1 MSLTPLVIFLA
12 QSADGPI
19 KTLDLENDSL
29 WMPNQ
34 ASTIAGDIDWMF
46 NAIYWLSLVFFVLI
60 VGVMT
65 WFVVK
70 YRRRSP
76 DEKAGSE
83 ITHNTP
89 LEVTWT
95 IIPLLLSV
103 AIFYVGLEG
112 YIRLREA
119 PANAYEVNVE
129 GYRWAWNFEHRNG
142 AQSTGWVRV
151 PAGRPVKFTMSSTDV
166 IHSFFIPSFRVKQD
180 VVPGRYSTIWFQA
193 DEPGLYQ
200 AFCTE
205 YCGTSHSKMT
215 AVIEVMDPE
224 EFDRQITEDAAWL
237 DKIDATDAVAMATA
251 GRRLYAR
258 CQSCHSVDGSRGSG
272 PSYWETHDL
281 LKSGGKRELAD
292 GSSVDVDINYVRTS
306 ILEPGKHVVA
316 TYANAMPSF
325 QGQLDEKAVRALYT
339 FLDDLDTIY
348 DRDGNKLGSD

>member
-1 MSLTPLVIFLA
+1 MSLTSISMLLA
-12 QSADGPI
+12 QSADGPVS
-19 KTLDLENDSL
+19 TRDLEGGSL
-29 WMPNQ
+29 WMPNP

-60 VGVMT
+60 VGVMG

-76 DEKAGSE
+76 DEKAGSD

-112 YIRLREA
+112 YVRLRET
-119 PANAYEVNVE
+119 PANAYEVNVT
-129 GYRWAWNFEHRNG
+129 GYKWAWNFEHRNG

-151 PAGRPVKFTMSSTDV
+151 PAGRPVQFTMTGTDV
-166 IHSFFIPSFRVKQD
+166 LHSFYIPAFRVKKD

-200 AFCTE
+200 ALCTE
-205 YCGTSHSKMT
+205 YCGTSHSLMT
-215 AVIEVMDPE
+215 AVIEVMDPA
-224 EFDRQITEDAAWL
+224 EFDRQIAEDAAWL
-237 DKIDATDAVAMATA
+237 DKVDEGDAVAMAEA
-251 GRRLYAR
+251 GARLYAR
-258 CQSCHSVDGSRGSG
+258 CQSCHSVDGSRMSG

-281 LKSGGKRELAD
+281 LKSGGKRQLAD
-292 GSSVDVDINYVRTS
+292 GSSVDVDINYIRTS
-306 ILEPGKHVVA
+306 ILVPGEHVVA

-325 QGQLDEKAVRALYT
+325 QGQLDEKAIRALYA
-339 FLDDLDTIY
+339 FIDDLDTIY
-348 DRDGNKLGSD
+348 DRDGNRLAAD